1 MVTEQITVTDEGV
14 RKLLQK
20 ACADPESFVRGG
32 PTLTPFFFSLMRG
45 GRIQIPLLV
54 GHQWPASETPYKW
67 RFTGGADDDPTLNA
81 RLVAL

>member
-1 MVTEQITVTDEGV
+1 MQAFIKQFVPNSIKIVYKISTTQMVTEQITVTYEGV

-54 GHQWPASETPYKW
+54 GHQ
-67 RFTGGADDDPTLNA
+67 
-81 RLVAL
+81 